1 MAKKTIA
8 DLPDLTGKKV
18 LVRVDFNVP
27 LDEAGNITN
36 DRRIVGALP
45 TLHALLERGA
55 ALIVMSHLGQPEG
68 DTTAPDF
75 RQKNARLR
83 MDRVAIRLRERL
95 GVPVVKVNEVVGP
108 MVTAAGQKLHPGEV
122 LLLENLRFHPGEK
135 SKDSAFAAQLVALAD
150 VYVND
155 AFGTCHR
162 SDASMVGVP
171 AAMKGKPRV
180 VGLLVAKELRILDQL
195 LKNPSRPM
203 IGLLGGA
210 KVSDKVGFIKALLGR
225 VDRVLIGGAMTYLF
239 MKAQGRG
246 IGNSFCETKVK
257 EGQKTPIQMAQEI
270 LALGGGK
277 IVLPIDHLVVSD
289 VKEPRSARVVEG
301 DIPDG
306 AAGVDIGPKTIML
319 YADEIGRAATVVWNG
334 PMGKFEDEPYSKGTR
349 AIAAALAGVKATT
362 VVGGGETAE
371 AVEEFGLA
379 DKMTHVSTGGGA
391 FLEYVEGTPFKALAE
406 IDDKG

>member
-1 MAKKTIA
+1 MAKKTLD
-8 DLPDLTGKKV
+8 DLPPLTGKRV

-27 LDEAGNITN
+27 LDDVGEISN

-45 TLHALLERGA
+45 TLRHLLDSGA
-55 ALIVMSHLGQPEG
+55 ALLVMSHLGQPEG
-68 DTTAPDF
+68 DPLAPDF
-75 RQKNARLR
+75 RTKNARLS
-83 MDRVAIRLRERL
+83 MDRVAQRLRERL
-95 GVPVVKVNEVVGP
+95 GRTVIKVDEVVGP
-108 MVTAAGQKLHPGEV
+108 SVRTAAEKLQPGEV

-135 SKDSAFAAQLVALAD
+135 SKDPAFAAELASLAD
-150 VYVND
+150 AYVND

-162 SDASMVGVP
+162 TDASMVAVP

-180 VGLLVAKELRILDQL
+180 VGLLVAKELQILDQL
-195 LKNPSRPM
+195 LSNPPRPM

-225 VDRVLIGGAMTYLF
+225 VDKVLIGGAMTYLF

-246 IGNSFCETKVK
+246 IGGSFCETKAK
-257 EGQKTPIQMAQEI
+257 EGQKTPVQMAQEI
-270 LALGGGK
+270 LDLGKGK
-277 IVLPIDHLVVSD
+277 IILPVDHLVVTD
-289 VKEPRSARVVEG
+289 VRSPQTARVVEG
-301 DIPDG
+301 DIPNG
-306 AAGVDIGPKTIML
+306 SAGVDIGPKTIEL
-319 YADEIGRAATVVWNG
+319 YNQEINQSATVIWNG

-349 AIAAALAGVKATT
+349 SIAEALANAKAIT

-406 IDDKG
+406 IDDR